1 MGQKRLLVYF
11 LWSTYPISTS
21 WVSATKKVDQNTFL
35 AQTACLRAPTS
46 ASRAHFPR
54 LCDWLPLKPSIAG
67 VYGDYAHLFGPRGES
82 AGTIFAGITEH
93 VDVVPPPS
101 AVLVLLLMCPRPAP
115 ASGAG
120 LWGVSRPCR
129 HAECEIVWNADNVM
143 LWISRGFNLA
153 GPYLALR

>member
-1 MGQKRLLVYF
+1 MGQKSVLIYF
-11 LWSTYPISTS
+11 FRRRHPRSAY
-21 WVSATKKVDQNTFL
+21 WVRRPQKVDQKTFL

-46 ASRAHFPR
+46 ASRAHIPR
-54 LCDWLPLKPSIAG
+54 LRNWLPLEPSIAG
-67 VYGDYAHLFGPRGES
+67 VCGDYAHLFGPRGGS

-101 AVLVLLLMCPRPAP
+101 AALVLLLMCPRPAP
-115 ASGAG
+115 VSGEG

-143 LWISRGFNLA
+143 LWISRGFI
-153 GPYLALR
+153 